1 MWLKNSRPV
10 ITIEKL
16 YKSFRIPTEK
26 SRSLRDRFTQ
36 LKFRQEYRT
45 LTVFNNVNLT
55 VNQSEWLGIIGVNGS
70 GKSTL
75 LRLINGIYEPDNG
88 QIKVVGKIVPF
99 LELGVGFNPEL
110 SAADN
115 VFLNGTILGM
125 TRKEIKAKFKQI
137 VDFAGVEEFVNL
149 KLKNFSTGMH
159 VRLGFSVAMHTPGD
173 IFLLDEVLA
182 VGDYQFQRKTTEVFT
197 KMRRSDKTVIY
208 VSHDIKS
215 VIDYCDRVI
224 WLDKGRIMAEGKP
237 KTVIKSYL
245 QAQA

>member
-1 MWLKNSRPV
+1 MWRKDSKPV
-10 ITIEKL
+10 ITIKKL
-16 YKSFRIPTEK
+16 HKSFKIPTEK
-26 SRSLRDRFTQ
+26 SRSLRDRFTR
-36 LKFRQEYRT
+36 LKFRQEYRI
-45 LTVFNNVNLT
+45 LTVFKKVNLT
-55 VNQSEWLGIIGVNGS
+55 VYQGEWLGIIGANGS

-75 LRLINGIYEPDNG
+75 LRLINSIYEPDG
-88 QIKVVGKIVPF
+88 GEIKVIGKIVPF

-125 TRKEIKAKFKQI
+125 TRREIKAKFKQI
-137 VDFAGVEEFVNL
+137 VDFAGVGQFINL

-182 VGDYQFQRKTTEVFT
+182 VGDYQFQQKTAQVFA

-208 VSHDIKS
+208 VSHDMDSIKNN
-215 VIDYCDRVI
+215 CDRAI
-224 WLDKGRIMAEGKP
+224 WLNKGKIMAEGKP
-237 KTVIKSYL
+237 GPVIAAYVR
-245 QAQA
+245 AQA